1 MAESGGIM
9 MTRRQRWIVLG
20 LLAVTLVGFVGVTA
34 FLWGREQGRRPSP
47 LPVYGSVPDFE
58 LTERSGRT
66 VRLADLKGRIWV
78 ADFIFTSCAGPCPM
92 LSQQMSGFQTAL
104 ARAPEIRLV
113 SFSVDPERD
122 TPAVLSEYAARYKAD
137 RERWLFLTGDRT
149 TVYRLIREGFRLTVE
164 EEPESEG
171 QILHSLRFAL
181 VDRAGQVRGYYNGDD
196 PESLR
201 RLLPDVDRLFRED
214 AS

>member
-1 MAESGGIM
+1 
-9 MTRRQRWIVLG
+9 MTRRTRWLVFG
-20 LLAVTLVGFVGVTA
+20 LIALALAGFVGVTGL
-34 FLWGREQGRRPSP
+34 LWMREETRHAPP
-47 LPVYGSVPDFE
+47 LPVYGVVPDFE
-58 LTERSGRT
+58 LTERSGQT
-66 VRLADLKGRIWV
+66 VRLADLKGHIWI

-92 LSQQMSGFQTAL
+92 LSQQMSGFQTSL

-122 TPAVLSEYAARYKAD
+122 TPAVLSAYAARYKAD

-164 EEPESEG
+164 QAPEDEG
-171 QILHSLRFAL
+171 QVIHSLRFAL

-201 RLLPDVDRLFRED
+201 RLLPDVDRLLRER
-214 AS
+214 A

>member
-1 MAESGGIM
+1 MVYGAIL
-9 MTRRQRWIVLG
+9 V
-20 LLAVTLVGFVGVTA
+20 AVAGFIGTSA
-34 FLWGREQGRRPSP
+34 FLWGREQARRPSP

-58 LTERSGRT
+58 LTERSGRA
-66 VRLADLKGRIWV
+66 VRLADLKGRIWI

-92 LSQQMSGFQTAL
+92 LSQQMSGFQASL

-122 TPAVLSEYAARYKAD
+122 TPAVLSEYAARYRAD
-137 RERWLFLTGDRT
+137 PERWLFLTGDRKA
-149 TVYRLIREGFRLTVE
+149 VYGLIREGFRLTVE
-164 EEPESEG
+164 QAPEDEG
-171 QILHSLRFAL
+171 QVIHSLRFTL
-181 VDRAGQVRGYYNGDD
+181 VDRAGRVRGYYNGDD

-201 RLLPDVDRLFRED
+201 RLLPDVDRLLREG

>member
-1 MAESGGIM
+1 

>member
-1 MAESGGIM
+1 M

-149 TVYRLIREGFRLTVE
+149 AVYRLIREGFRLTVE

-201 RLLPDVDRLFRED
+201 RLLPDVDRLLRED

>member
-1 MAESGGIM
+1 M
-9 MTRRQRWIVLG
+9 MSDRQRWMIWG
-20 LLAVTLVGFVGVTA
+20 AIAVAVAGFIGTSA
-34 FLWGREQGRRPSP
+34 FLWGREQGRRPPP

-66 VRLADLKGRIWV
+66 VRLADLKGRIWI

-92 LSQQMSGFQTAL
+92 LSQQMSGFQTPL

-122 TPAVLSEYAARYKAD
+122 TPAVLSEYAARYQAD
-137 RERWLFLTGDRT
+137 RERWLFLTGDRK
-149 TVYRLIREGFRLTVE
+149 TVYRLIREGFRLTVK
-164 EEPESEG
+164 EEPEDAG
-171 QILHSLRFAL
+171 QIIHSLRFAL

-201 RLLPDVDRLFRED
+201 RLLPDVDRLLRER
-214 AS
+214 A

>member
-1 MAESGGIM
+1 
-9 MTRRQRWIVLG
+9 MTSRQRWVIWG
-20 LLAVTLVGFVGVTA
+20 AIAVAVAGFIGTSA

-66 VRLADLKGRIWV
+66 VRLADLKGRLWI

-92 LSQQMSGFQTAL
+92 LSRQMSGFQTSL
-104 ARAPEIRLV
+104 ARAPEVRLV
-113 SFSVDPERD
+113 SFTVDPERD
-122 TPAVLSEYAARYKAD
+122 TPAVLSEYAARYRAD
-137 RERWLFLTGDRT
+137 RERWLFLTGERK
-149 TVYRLIREGFRLTVE
+149 TVYRLIREGFRLTVG
-164 EEPESEG
+164 EEPEDDG

-201 RLLPDVDRLFRED
+201 RLLPDVDRLLREG

>member
-1 MAESGGIM
+1 M